1 MRILSWDDFL
11 SSFKA
16 ERPMAATIG
25 VFDGLHRGHLS
36 LIEALLAHGQGRTKA
51 VFTFSRSPKLV
62 LRPDSWQGGLSTLG
76 QKVKGFEALGLDLL
90 VLIDF
95 SGNFSKLAGRE
106 FLSLLKERGSLEYL
120 AVGSTFSCG
129 HGLDTKAGDIPPYFS
144 GKGVVAEVILPLLRD
159 GEPVSSSR
167 IRKALLEGRL
177 DEAADMLGRPYEID
191 LSSLEGSSVDSGL
204 AIGLPGGLVL
214 PPAGIY
220 EVEAIG
226 KDRRAMVRLGVTD
239 QGLEFPPGL
248 GFRVERVAFV
258 KLTQE

>member
-1 MRILSWDDFL
+1 MRVLSWDEFL
-11 SSFKA
+11 GDYVA
-16 ERPMAATIG
+16 EMPMAATIG
-25 VFDGLHRGHLS
+25 VFDGLHRGHLT
-36 LIEALLAHGQGRTKA
+36 LIEALFAHGAGRIKA

-62 LRPDSWQGGLSTLG
+62 LRPESWKGGLSSLS
-76 QKVKGFEALGLDLL
+76 QKVGSFEALGLDLL

-106 FLSLLKERGSLEYL
+106 FLSLLKERGVLEYL
-120 AVGSTFSCG
+120 AVGSNFSCG
-129 HGLDTKAGDIPPYFS
+129 HGLDTKARDIPLFFADQD
-144 GKGVVAEVILPLLRD
+144 VETEVLEPLLRD

-191 LSSLEGSSVDSGL
+191 LSSLEGKPVGSSLVF
-204 AIGLPGGLVL
+204 GLPPDLVL
-214 PPAGIY
+214 PPRGSY

-226 KDRRAMVRLGVTD
+226 KGGRAQVRLGVSAKGFELP
-239 QGLEFPPGL
+239 QGL
-248 GFRVERVAFV
+248 GFTVERLAFV